1 MNPIIDMLGF
11 IGLFA
16 ISFIVMSL
24 LIKINKKI
32 NFIKLDERIKKEF
45 EED

>member
-1 MNPIIDMLGF
+1 MNPIIDIFGF
-11 IGLFA
+11 ISLFF